1 MLSAPFLFPTFEN
14 TTNKIKSLLFS
25 IAFFMGCAIFMSVFG
40 DALAWHRM
48 PIYDT
53 IEEAKSHILRDLGH
67 ELIPYTCDASFIRR
81 NMQTTVILFSLPA
94 FLIRCYFL
102 KNGIQYVN
110 KFLFVAGTI
119 MILRTLTMISTSYPN
134 PNPQC
139 YDESINEIS
148 FPDAILQTITSFPPR
163 SCGNLMFSGHT
174 MFLILFFCFETHFL
188 YARWFYKIASLF
200 KTLIGMYFIIAC
212 RSHYTAD
219 VVVSTL
225 ITVGV
230 FKLFLGEK
238 RCDYSQLQK
247 SVGNII

>member
-1 MLSAPFLFPTFEN
+1 MLSMPFLFPNNHSEN
-14 TTNKIKSLLFS
+14 KTNKFLFS
-25 IAFFMGCAIFMSVFG
+25 IAFFMGCATFMSIFG
-40 DALAWHRM
+40 DAQAWHRM

-81 NMQTTVILFSLPA
+81 NIQTTVILFSLPA

-110 KFLFVAGTI
+110 KFLFIAGI
-119 MILRTLTMISTSYPN
+119 MMLLRTITMISTSYPN

-139 YDESINEIS
+139 YDESINAIS
-148 FPDAILQTITSFPPR
+148 YSDAILQTITSFPPR

-174 MFLILFFCFETHFL
+174 MFLTLLFCFETRAL
-188 YARWFYKIASLF
+188 YTSLYYKIVSF
-200 KTLIGMYFIIAC
+200 GKTVLGLYFIIAC

-219 VVVSTL
+219 VVVSISVTF
-225 ITVGV
+225 GV
-230 FKLFLGEK
+230 FKLFCDTTETYLQMKRPIGEI
-238 RCDYSQLQK
+238 
-247 SVGNII
+247 V